1 MAYIGNDPSNRFVA
15 PKAASVFSG
24 DGSTTAFTLDH
35 AVGSDEDILVS
46 VDGVIQE
53 PSVAYAVSNGTTL
66 TFTAAPSSNSG
77 NNIFVYYLFRTVGTV
92 SHPSNNALTAST
104 GTFSGAVSV
113 SDDVTIADKI
123 IHSGDT
129 NTAIRFPDAD
139 TVSFETGGS
148 ERARISSSGHL
159 LVGKTAANT
168 TDVGARVNAFGRHD
182 GTVDGGLCGI
192 FNRLTNAGNLFQFEA
207 LNTAVGFIAVPTTSA
222 NDISLAS
229 SRGGG
234 IRLSD
239 AEFIP
244 CDANGGLRNDAIDL
258 GHPSAFFDDIR
269 ATNSSI
275 ITSSDKTLKQDIEEL
290 SDKEKKVAVACKGLM
305 RKYRWKSRVEKKGDD
320 ARIHFGIMAQD
331 LQDAFIAEGLDPTK
345 YAMFCSDT
353 VWEIDEKTTED
364 GKEII
369 RKNSFK
375 VESEAPKG
383 AIKREVL
390 AVRYTELLAF
400 IISAI

>member
-1 MAYIGNDPSNRFVA
+1 MGYLGNQITT
-15 PKAASVFSG
+15 VFPTS
-24 DGSTTAFTLDH
+24 
-35 AVGSDEDILVS
+35 IS
-46 VDGVIQE
+46 VD
-53 PSVAYAVSNGTTL
+53 
-66 TFTAAPSSNSG
+66 TATISSDV
-77 NNIFVYYLFRTVGTV
+77 NI
-92 SHPSNNALTAST
+92 S
-104 GTFSGAVSV
+104 
-113 SDDVTIADKI
+113 DKI
-123 IHSGDT
+123 VHDGDT
-129 NTAIRFPDAD
+129 NTTIRFPDAD

-148 ERARISSSGHL
+148 ERARINSSGHL

-168 TDVGARVNAFGRHD
+168 TDVGARINASGRHD

-207 LNTAVGFIAVPTTSA
+207 LNTAVGFIAIPTTSA

-239 AEFIP
+239 QEFIP

-258 GHPSAFFDDIR
+258 GHPSALFDDIR

-305 RKYRWKSRVEKKGDD
+305 RKYRWKSRVEEKGDD

-353 VWEIDEKTTED
+353 VWEIDEKTTEG

-400 IISAI
+400 IISAL